1 MEKPLDNPLS
11 PRTFLRT
18 LLSLPLRVKIT
29 VPYLVVATLLAG
41 LAIFQ
46 VSRSFVAT
54 LEQRF
59 RTQLSES
66 AERAADG
73 IIELE
78 ERHLVMLRTISF
90 TVGIPEAVA
99 DQNAEVLSDL
109 ILPQIVN
116 NQIRNVEVL
125 DASGAPIA
133 TWHYNREAGKYI
145 ADQATSYPGWSIVR
159 SVLALESDALGD
171 KFSEIVET
179 PWGWVLYTAGALYDE
194 DSVLGA
200 VLIGT
205 PIDDIILQLN
215 AQSLAGV
222 SIYNPAGNLVRSSLF
237 AVTLEEISLGDIRDR
252 FSADVNLLPTRRV
265 DIEGRNYIEAIEPL
279 YLRGFPSGWYL
290 GLALPESLVT
300 EDQGFSAGQLV
311 GLFAVGVLALIG
323 LGVVVAQIIAVPVF
337 RLVEGTR
344 KVGLGALDV
353 QLDVVSD
360 DEIGVLTQG
369 FNDMVVELQQREYVH
384 EMFGRMVSEA
394 VREAVLENQ
403 VPLGGETKD
412 VAVLFI
418 DVRGFTYMAEQ
429 KPPAEVVS
437 LLNDYFSMVAEA
449 AQKCGGMINHF
460 GGDSALVVFGA
471 PITAPLEESTKRAV
485 MTASQIRIGL
495 TKLNASRIS
504 SGILPFNYGIGINSG
519 PVIAGNIGSADR
531 FEYTVIGDVVNI
543 AARMQALSH
552 QFSNSPILISGAT
565 ADLLKDNSSI
575 EYSFLGEFALKG
587 KEELVQVFG
596 ILEFPEALPEDFD
609 AFDGLD
615 YPACIPLLASYLH
628 CLEYSPSVIAETLD
642 VTLAEVQHWLAQAQE
657 YADIIADIL
666 VGYFG
671 LSPEAIT
678 CLQIE
683 SSAVAETQ
691 ENV

>member
-1 MEKPLDNPLS
+1 L
-11 PRTFLRT
+11 T
-18 LLSLPLRVKIT
+18 
-29 VPYLVVATLLAG
+29 
-41 LAIFQ
+41 
-46 VSRSFVAT
+46 
-54 LEQRF
+54 
-59 RTQLSES
+59 
-66 AERAADG
+66 
-73 IIELE
+73 
-78 ERHLVMLRTISF
+78 
-90 TVGIPEAVA
+90 
-99 DQNAEVLSDL
+99 
-109 ILPQIVN
+109 LPQIVN

-125 DASGAPIA
+125 DAAGAPIA
-133 TWHYNREAGKYI
+133 TWHYNRETGKYI
-145 ADQATSYPGWSIVR
+145 ADQATSYPNWSIVR

-179 PWGWVLYTAGALYDE
+179 PWGWVLYTAGALYDD

-237 AVTLEEISLGDIRDR
+237 TGTFEEVSLGDIRDR
-252 FSADVNLLPTRRV
+252 FSADANLLPARRV
-265 DIEGRNYIEAIEPL
+265 DIEGRKYIETIEPL
-279 YLRGFPSGWYL
+279 YLRGIPSGWYL
-290 GLALPESLVT
+290 GLALPESLVS

-437 LLNDYFSMVAEA
+437 LLNDYFWLFR
-449 AQKCGGMINHF
+449 N
-460 GGDSALVVFGA
+460 
-471 PITAPLEESTKRAV
+471 T
-485 MTASQIRIGL
+485 
-495 TKLNASRIS
+495 
-504 SGILPFNYGIGINSG
+504 
-519 PVIAGNIGSADR
+519 GS
-531 FEYTVIGDVVNI
+531 
-543 AARMQALSH
+543 
-552 QFSNSPILISGAT
+552 
-565 ADLLKDNSSI
+565 
-575 EYSFLGEFALKG
+575 
-587 KEELVQVFG
+587 
-596 ILEFPEALPEDFD
+596 
-609 AFDGLD
+609 
-615 YPACIPLLASYLH
+615 
-628 CLEYSPSVIAETLD
+628 
-642 VTLAEVQHWLAQAQE
+642 
-657 YADIIADIL
+657 
-666 VGYFG
+666 
-671 LSPEAIT
+671 
-678 CLQIE
+678 
-683 SSAVAETQ
+683 
-691 ENV
+691 